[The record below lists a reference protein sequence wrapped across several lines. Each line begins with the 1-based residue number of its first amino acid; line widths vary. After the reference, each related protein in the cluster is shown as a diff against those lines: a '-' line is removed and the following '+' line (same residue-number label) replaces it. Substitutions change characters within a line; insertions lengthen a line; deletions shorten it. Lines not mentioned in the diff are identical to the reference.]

1 MLISNPSDSPL
12 LSLLYTMFSVS
23 GIALITGAGP
33 FYSDFLLALLSGS
46 QVAASG
52 EPPLLRSL
60 EQALQ
65 VYTSST

>member
-1 MLISNPSDSPL
+1 
-12 LSLLYTMFSVS
+12 MFSLP

-33 FYSDFLLALLSGS
+33 FYSDFLLALLSGL

-60 EQALQ
+60 EPALQ